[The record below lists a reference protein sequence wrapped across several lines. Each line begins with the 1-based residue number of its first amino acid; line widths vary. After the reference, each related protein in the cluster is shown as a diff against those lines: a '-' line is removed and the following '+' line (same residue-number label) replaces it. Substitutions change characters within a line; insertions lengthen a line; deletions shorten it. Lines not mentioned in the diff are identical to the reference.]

1 MLTLI
6 TVFIS
11 LSIVA
16 LAGWTAATYLTKEN
30 SQKLIKEE
38 LGNLSEITKMF
49 FVSIKSLV
57 QLLMKASSNSGGFT
71 SSDSNEIDD
80 QLLKF
85 VPHTKEEDKAA

>member
-38 LGNLSEITKMF
+38 LGNLLEITKMF
-49 FVSIKSLV
+49 SVSIKSLV
-57 QLLMKASSNSGGFT
+57 QLLMKASSNSGGLTFT
-71 SSDSNEIDD
+71 DSNEIDD

-85 VPHTKEEDKAA
+85 VPHTKEEDKVA